1 MARLIYFL
9 VICLISDINANSVED
24 RIQELLPP
32 GIELNS
38 YQDSELGDFYAVNVA
53 NNQVLYIS
61 KDFKYVFAG
70 ELIKFDSL
78 APKSLN
84 DIYKQKY
91 VVEALSRIDDNE
103 AIKFISNSESEIIRV
118 FTDVKC
124 AYCRIFH
131 SEIDS
136 YLSQGISIYYY
147 AFPRDGTQS
156 DSFDD
161 MTSAWCNSN
170 RKSAITKLKLGEDI
184 TKLNCD
190 NPVEQHFNAGRL
202 MGVSGT
208 PTIILEDGRMLTGY
222 IPSEDLIKIIKNG

>member
-1 MARLIYFL
+1 M
-9 VICLISDINANSVED
+9 INANSVED

-131 SEIDS
+131 SEIDTIKTGHID
-136 YLSQGISIYYY
+136 LLLC
-147 AFPRDGTQS
+147 FPRDGTQS

-170 RKSAITKLKLGEDI
+170 RKSAITKLKLREDI

-208 PTIILEDGRMLTGY
+208 PTIILKTAEC
-222 IPSEDLIKIIKNG
+222 